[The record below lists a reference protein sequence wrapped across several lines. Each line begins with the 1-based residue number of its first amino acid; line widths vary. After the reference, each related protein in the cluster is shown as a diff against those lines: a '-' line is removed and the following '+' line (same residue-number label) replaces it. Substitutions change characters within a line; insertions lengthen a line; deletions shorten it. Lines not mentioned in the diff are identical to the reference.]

1 MTSCFVLSQGLAG
14 DLPPGLAGRL
24 PKLREVKLD
33 GNLLEGNVLEL
44 LMYSRTMTSFSAS
57 RNRLTGRVPCPGA
70 GRVDDEDEAL
80 KRGVY
85 LILVWT
91 IRVTA
96 CFCFLQ
102 MRIK

>member
-1 MTSCFVLSQGLAG
+1 MFCSSQGLAG

-44 LMYSRTMTSFSAS
+44 LMYSRTMESFSAS

-70 GRVDDEDEAL
+70 GRVDDEESREAVSL
-80 KRGVY
+80 FNSRMDNCLTV
-85 LILVWT
+85 
-91 IRVTA
+91 
-96 CFCFLQ
+96 FCLQ
-102 MRIK
+102 MRIKRR